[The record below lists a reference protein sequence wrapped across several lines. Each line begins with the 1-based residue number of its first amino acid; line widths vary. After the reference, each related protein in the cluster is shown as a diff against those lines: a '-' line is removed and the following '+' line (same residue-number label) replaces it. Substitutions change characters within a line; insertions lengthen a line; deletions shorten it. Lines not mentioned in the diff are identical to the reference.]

1 MSSSDIVLTNKH
13 PEIPKADF
21 AFCID
26 FKKGEG
32 SASRV
37 FSATHEFIKAC
48 EHLDRKLIT
57 SIDAN
62 IETVMVLEDIEAGS
76 LKTWLRNKITAID
89 DKDLKNLNWKPIV
102 GQFLV
107 DAKYCVLNWINEEG
121 DEPRDLV
128 SLSEEIQDQAAKTDV
143 RHIPAYTPISP
154 SDLIKAVKD
163 FENVKEILSEEDK
176 ASFITLDREVEINLR
191 IKLDIENIEALAVK
205 ETQTY
210 PISSII
216 LIVKKPDYLGSSMWE
231 LRLGQKPISAK
242 IEDVKWLQDF
252 QSRKINVRPGD
263 ALRCSVRHEISYG
276 YDNELVREKFY
287 VEKVHNVEENRY
299 HRQATLFTEE
309 EDKE

>member
-26 FKKGEG
+26 FKRGEG

-48 EHLDRKLIT
+48 EHFDRKLIT

-76 LKTWLRNKITAID
+76 LKTWLRNVLTSTD
-89 DKDLKNLNWKPIV
+89 DQALKDLDWKRLA
-102 GQFLV
+102 GKYLV
-107 DAKYCVLNWINEEG
+107 DAKYCVLNWINKEE

-128 SLSEEIQDQAAKTDV
+128 SLSREIKDLATETDV
-143 RHIPAYTPISP
+143 RHIPDYTPISP
-154 SDLIKAVKD
+154 GDLINAVKD
-163 FENVKEILSEEDK
+163 FETVKESLLEEDK
-176 ASFITLDREVEINLR
+176 ASFITLDREVEMKLS
-191 IKLDIENIEALAVK
+191 IKLDIESIEALAVK

-210 PISSII
+210 PMSSII
-216 LIVKKPDYLGSSMWE
+216 LIIKKPDYLGSSMWE
-231 LRLGQKPISAK
+231 LRHGQKPISAK
-242 IEDVKWLQDF
+242 IEDMEWLQDF
-252 QSRKINVRPGD
+252 QSRKVNVRPGD
-263 ALRCSVRHEISYG
+263 ALRCSARHEISYG

-287 VEKVHNVEENRY
+287 IEKVHNVEENQY
-299 HRQATLFTEE
+299 QRQPALFPGGEE
-309 EDKE
+309 NE